1 MKKNQ
6 NKANKKNDGYK
17 FNLKAWLIASIF
29 SIISA
34 ALGVANLVI
43 HFVDK

>member
-1 MKKNQ
+1 MKKVE
-6 NKANKKNDGYK
+6 KKVKKNEYK

-34 ALGVANLVI
+34 SVGIVNLVLALTRN
-43 HFVDK
+43 K

>member
-1 MKKNQ
+1 MKKQDKTN
-6 NKANKKNDGYK
+6 NKKDSYK
-17 FNLKAWLIASIF
+17 FNLKAWLIASTF

-34 ALGVANLVI
+34 LLGVANLII

>member
-6 NKANKKNDGYK
+6 DKKKDDYK
-17 FNLKAWLIASIF
+17 FNLKAWLIASTF

-34 ALGVANLVI
+34 LLGVANLII